1 MASSR
6 RRLAVFGFAAAV
18 ALGGGARLL
27 LAQEESTEIKPE
39 DLFASAKAA
48 FDEKKYGRALADL
61 HLLVGAVQKL
71 RIEQIKAVLPAA
83 PAGWKAE
90 DPTGESAG
98 GMFVMVGLTVK
109 REYRK
114 PAPGGEGGDESGDG
128 GPRVSLE
135 VVSDS
140 PMVGMIAPMLSNPAM
155 LQGQE
160 GMSVLNLKGRKA
172 LLEWHKESK
181 SGSLKVLL
189 AGNTTLLTL
198 EGREIQKADLSDVFA
213 KALDVEK
220 IEKVLAD

>member
-1 MASSR
+1 MALSSR
-6 RRLAVFGFAAAV
+6 SFAVLGLAAAV
-18 ALGGGARLL
+18 ALGGGTRFL

-39 DLFASAKAA
+39 DLFASSRAA
-48 FDEKKYGRALADL
+48 FDKKQYGKALADL
-61 HLLVGAVQKL
+61 HLLVGAVSKL

-98 GMFVMVGLTVK
+98 GIFVMAGLTVK
-109 REYRK
+109 REYSK
-114 PAPGGEGGDESGDG
+114 GAPAGEGGDESGEG

-140 PMVGMIAPMLSNPAM
+140 PMIGMIAPMLSNPAM

-160 GMSVLNLKGRKA
+160 GVSVLNLKGRRA
-172 LLEWHKESK
+172 LLEWRKESK

-198 EGREIQKADLSDVFA
+198 EGRDVQKADLSDVFG

-220 IEKVLAD
+220 LEKVLGE